1 MTILQLTEH
10 LLGAIRSL
18 PADER
23 QWLVDQL
30 EQDSDEQVLASDLD
44 RLAMTAGSFA
54 DLANEPELYSFSDGE
69 PIRSN

>member
-44 RLAMTAGSFA
+44 RLAMAAGSFA
-54 DLANEPELYSFSDGE
+54 DLANEPELYSFIDGE

>member
-23 QWLVDQL
+23 PWLVDQL

>member
-1 MTILQLTEH
+1 MTMLQLTEH

-30 EQDSDEQVLASDLD
+30 EQDSEEQVLALDLD
-44 RLAMTAGSFA
+44 RLAMAAGSFA
-54 DLANEPELYSFSDGE
+54 DLANEPELYLFSDGE
-69 PIRSN
+69 PVRSH